1 MESNNTNYDNM
12 EYINLGYILSQIGGY
27 IISPKGNAYTLL
39 GNTSNLLK
47 SKFEG
52 FALDTRVELLVVDM
66 DGITPTWQSEDKKS
80 SWMQPVFENIVGIE
94 SIGCVLFAN
103 CDEDTANI
111 LREKDFP
118 DSNKI
123 LVLSFDYETE
133 YLKSCKNAS
142 NDNVLKKVKEVIF
155 DEKPETDSIVAYKEF
170 VQKLVGKRIKRML
183 SDNECI
189 KDITDF
195 KQHILS
201 STPVHVNKYVNLKP
215 ILEKHD
221 CFQEVCYLLYRH
233 IYNTCHAYPDYVV
246 ASSRNSMYIASG
258 LLKYFQ
264 TVDMVVIDQV
274 SPVTRLSNF
283 SNLNDIKPNRK
294 YAIIEDF
301 CCMGTEIKTVKS
313 VLWSRGVDVEQY
325 CYAFPIVS
333 TNLYGNT
340 TKDMFRSHKIFPLH
354 ILEES
359 ENYLMFTN
367 NCCPVCNKLNCKHK
381 EEFKFNKRSDEK
393 VKY

>member
-39 GNTSNLLK
+39 GDTSNLLN
-47 SKFEG
+47 SKLEG
-52 FALDTRVELLVVDM
+52 LVPETNIELLVVDM

-80 SWMQPVFENIVGIE
+80 SWMQPVFENIIKTE

-111 LREKDFP
+111 LREKDFF
-118 DSNKI
+118 DSDKV
-123 LVLSFDYETE
+123 LVLSFNYETG

-142 NDNVLKKVKEVIF
+142 KEEILKKVKGLVF
-155 DEKPETDSIVAYKEF
+155 NGNTETDNIVAYKDF
-170 VQKLVGKRIKRML
+170 IQKLIGKRIKRML
-183 SDNECI
+183 SENECI
-189 KDITDF
+189 KDITVFD
-195 KQHILS
+195 QHILS

-215 ILEKHD
+215 ILEKHK

-283 SNLNDIKPNRK
+283 SNLDDIKPNRK

-313 VLWSRGVDVEQY
+313 VLWSRGVDVDQY

-340 TKDMFRSHKIFPLH
+340 TKNKFWSHKIFPLH
-354 ILEES
+354 ILEDS

-381 EEFKFNKRSDEK
+381 DAFKFKL
-393 VKY
+393 

>member
-1 MESNNTNYDNM
+1 M

-27 IISPKGNAYTLL
+27 CISPKGNSYTLL
-39 GNTSNLLK
+39 GETSKLLK
-47 SKFEG
+47 KTLEAL
-52 FALDTRVELLVVDM
+52 ALDTKNKMVVIDM
-66 DGITPTWQSEDKKS
+66 DGVSPTWQSEDKKS
-80 SWMQPVFENIVGIE
+80 SWMQTVFENIEKKE
-94 SIGCVLFAN
+94 SIDCILFAN
-103 CDEDTANI
+103 CDKDTANM
-111 LREKDFP
+111 LREKDFF
-118 DSNKI
+118 DSNKV

-133 YLKSCKNAS
+133 YLRSCKNAS
-142 NDNVLKKVKEVIF
+142 NDNVLKKVKEIIF
-155 DEKPETDSIVAYKEF
+155 NKKTEIDSIVAYQEF

-183 SDNECI
+183 SENECI

-215 ILEKHD
+215 LLEKHY

-264 TVDMVVIDQV
+264 TVNMIIIDQV

-283 SNLNDIKPNRK
+283 SNLDDIKPNRK

-313 VLWSRGVDVEQY
+313 VLWSRGVDVDQY
-325 CYAFPIVS
+325 CYAFPMVS
-333 TNLYGNT
+333 TNLYGKK
-340 TKDMFRSHKIFPLH
+340 TKNEFGSHKIYPLH

-367 NCCPVCNKLNCKHK
+367 NCCPVCNELNCKHK
-381 EEFKFNKRSDEK
+381 DAFKF
-393 VKY
+393 

>member
-1 MESNNTNYDNM
+1 MESSNINYDNIK
-12 EYINLGYILSQIGGY
+12 YINLGYVLSQIGGY

-39 GNTSNLLK
+39 GNTFDLLK

-66 DGITPTWQSEDKKS
+66 DGITPTWQSIDKKS
-80 SWMQPVFENIVGIE
+80 SWMQLVFENIVNKE
-94 SIGCVLFAN
+94 SIGCVLFVN

-118 DSNKI
+118 DLNKI
-123 LVLSFDYETE
+123 LVLSFDYGTE

-142 NDNVLKKVKEVIF
+142 NNTEIINKARKIIF
-155 DEKPETDSIVAYKEF
+155 NENTETNSVRAYKGF
-170 VQKLVGKRIKRML
+170 IQKIIGNRIKGML
-183 SDNECI
+183 SENECI

-195 KQHILS
+195 NQHILS

-264 TVDMVVIDQV
+264 TVDMIVIDQV

-283 SNLNDIKPNRK
+283 SNLDDIKPNRK

-313 VLWSRGVDVEQY
+313 VLWSRGVDVDQY

-340 TKDMFRSHKIFPLH
+340 TKDMFGSHKIFPLH

-359 ENYLMFTN
+359 ENYLMFTD
-367 NCCPVCNKLNCKHK
+367 NCCPVCNKFNCKHK
-381 EEFKFNKRSDEK
+381 DAFKF
-393 VKY
+393 

>member
-1 MESNNTNYDNM
+1 MESSKMNFDNIQ
-12 EYINLGYILSQIGGY
+12 YVNLGYILSQIGDY
-27 IISPKGNAYTLL
+27 SISPKNGGCTLL
-39 GNTSNLLK
+39 ENTANRLKCKLENLV
-47 SKFEG
+47 S
-52 FALDTRVELLVVDM
+52 DSIIELLVVDM
-66 DGITPTWQSEDKKS
+66 DGIKPIWEDQDMKS
-80 SWMQPVFENIVGIE
+80 SWMLSVFNNIVKKE
-94 SIGCVLFAN
+94 SVKWILFAN
-103 CDEDTANI
+103 CDEDTANM
-111 LREKDFP
+111 LREKDFS
-118 DSNKI
+118 DSDKV
-123 LVLSFDYETE
+123 LVLSFHFETE
-133 YLKSCKNAS
+133 YLKSCKNAGK
-142 NDNVLKKVKEVIF
+142 D
-155 DEKPETDSIVAYKEF
+155 DESTETDSSEAYKDF
-170 VQKLVGKRIKRML
+170 IQRLIDKRIKRML
-183 SDNECI
+183 SENKCI
-189 KDITDF
+189 KDISDF
-195 KQHILS
+195 DQHILH

-264 TVDMVVIDQV
+264 TVNMIIIDQV

-283 SNLNDIKPNRK
+283 SNLDDIKPNRK

-313 VLWSRGVDVEQY
+313 VLWSRGVDVDQY
-325 CYAFPIVS
+325 CFAFPIVS
-333 TNLYGNT
+333 TNLYGNS
-340 TKDMFRSHKIFPLH
+340 TKNKFWSNKIFPLH

-381 EEFKFNKRSDEK
+381 DAFKFKI
-393 VKY
+393 

>member
-27 IISPKGNAYTLL
+27 CISPKGNSYTLL
-39 GNTSNLLK
+39 GETSKLLK
-47 SKFEG
+47 KTLEEL
-52 FALDTRVELLVVDM
+52 ALDTKNKMVVIDM
-66 DGITPTWQSEDKKS
+66 DGVSPTWQSEDKKS
-80 SWMQPVFENIVGIE
+80 SWMQTVFENIEKKE
-94 SIGCVLFAN
+94 SIDCILFAN
-103 CDEDTANI
+103 CDKDTANM
-111 LREKDFP
+111 LRGKDFF

-133 YLKSCKNAS
+133 YLRSCKNAS
-142 NDNVLKKVKEVIF
+142 NDNVLKKVKEIIF
-155 DEKPETDSIVAYKEF
+155 NKKTEIDSIVAYQEF

-183 SDNECI
+183 SENECI

-215 ILEKHD
+215 LLEKHY

-264 TVDMVVIDQV
+264 TVNMIIIDQV

-283 SNLNDIKPNRK
+283 SNLDDIKPNRK

-301 CCMGTEIKTVKS
+301 FCMGTEIKTVKS
-313 VLWSRGVDVEQY
+313 VLWSRGVDVDQY
-325 CYAFPIVS
+325 CYAFPMVS
-333 TNLYGNT
+333 TNLYGKK
-340 TKDMFRSHKIFPLH
+340 TKNEFGSHKIYPLH

-367 NCCPVCNKLNCKHK
+367 NCCPVCNELNCKHK
-381 EEFKFNKRSDEK
+381 DAFNFNI
-393 VKY
+393 

>member
-1 MESNNTNYDNM
+1 MESNNTNFDNT

-27 IISPKGNAYTLL
+27 YISPKGNAYTLL

-47 SKFEG
+47 NKLET
-52 FALDTRVELLVVDM
+52 LIQDTIIELLVVDM
-66 DGITPTWQSEDKKS
+66 DGITPTWDGEEKKS
-80 SWMQPVFENIVGIE
+80 SWMQSIFENILKIE
-94 SIGCVLFAN
+94 SIDCVLFAN

-118 DSNKI
+118 DSNRI

-133 YLKSCKNAS
+133 YLKPCKNAS
-142 NDNVLKKVKEVIF
+142 NNEVLNKAKKIIF
-155 DEKPETDSIVAYKEF
+155 NEEAETDNIVIYKCF
-170 VQKLVGKRIKRML
+170 IQKLIGNKIKGML
-183 SDNECI
+183 SDNDCI

-195 KQHILS
+195 NQHILS

-215 ILEKHD
+215 LLEKHD

-233 IYNTCHAYPDYVV
+233 IYNICHAYPDYVV

-264 TVDMVVIDQV
+264 TVNMIIIDQV

-283 SNLNDIKPNRK
+283 SNLDDIKPNRK

-313 VLWSRGVDVEQY
+313 VLWSRGVDVDQY
-325 CYAFPIVS
+325 CFAFPIVS

-340 TKDMFRSHKIFPLH
+340 TKNKFWSNKVFPLH

-367 NCCPVCNKLNCKHK
+367 NCCPVCNKLDCKHK
-381 EEFKFNKRSDEK
+381 DAFMF
-393 VKY
+393 

>member
-1 MESNNTNYDNM
+1 MESNNTFYDNI

-27 IISPKGNAYTLL
+27 DISPKGNMYTLL
-39 GNTSNLLK
+39 GNTSKLLK
-47 SKFEG
+47 RTLEEL
-52 FALDTRVELLVVDM
+52 ALDSKKERLVIDM
-66 DGITPTWQSEDKKS
+66 DGISPTWQSVDKKS
-80 SWMQPVFENIVGIE
+80 SWMQSVFENIVKIK
-94 SIGCVLFAN
+94 SIRCVLFAN
-103 CDEDTANI
+103 CDEDTANM
-111 LREKDFP
+111 LREKDFS
-118 DSNKI
+118 DSNKV

-142 NDNVLKKVKEVIF
+142 DDVVLRETKEKIFNDIT
-155 DEKPETDSIVAYKEF
+155 DTDSIVIYKGF
-170 VQKLVGKRIKRML
+170 IQKLISKRIEKML
-183 SDNECI
+183 SENECI
-189 KDITDF
+189 RDVTDF
-195 KQHILS
+195 KQHILH

-233 IYNTCHAYPDYVV
+233 IYNTCAYPDYVV
-246 ASSRNSMYIASG
+246 ASSRNSIYIASG

-264 TVDMVVIDQV
+264 TVNMIIIDQV

-283 SNLNDIKPNRK
+283 SNLDDIKPNRK

-313 VLWSRGVDVEQY
+313 VLWSRGIDVDQY
-325 CYAFPIVS
+325 CYAFPMVS
-333 TNLYGNT
+333 TRLYGNT
-340 TKDMFRSHKIFPLH
+340 TTNMFLSNKIFPLH

-367 NCCPVCNKLNCKHK
+367 NCCPVCNELNCKHK
-381 EEFKFNKRSDEK
+381 DAFKF
-393 VKY
+393 

>member
-1 MESNNTNYDNM
+1 MEMNDTNYDNM
-12 EYINLGYILSQIGGY
+12 EYVNLGYILSQIGGY
-27 IISPKGNAYTLL
+27 YISPKGNSYTLL
-39 GNTSNLLK
+39 GETSKLLK
-47 SKFEG
+47 KTLEKL
-52 FALDTRVELLVVDM
+52 ALDSKNEMLVIDM
-66 DGITPTWQSEDKKS
+66 DGVSPTWQSKDKKS
-80 SWMQPVFENIVGIE
+80 SWMQTVFENIENKE
-94 SIGCVLFAN
+94 SIGCILFAN
-103 CDEDTANI
+103 CDEDTANM
-111 LREKDFP
+111 LREKDFV
-118 DSNKI
+118 DSNKV

-142 NDNVLKKVKEVIF
+142 NDEILRKTKEIIF
-155 DEKPETDSIVAYKEF
+155 NGITETDSVVNYKDF
-170 VQKLVGKRIKRML
+170 IQKLISKRIKRML
-183 SDNECI
+183 SENDCI
-189 KDITDF
+189 KDISNFDL
-195 KQHILS
+195 HILH

-264 TVDMVVIDQV
+264 TVNMIIIDQV

-283 SNLNDIKPNRK
+283 SNLDDIKPNRK
-294 YAIIEDF
+294 YAILEDF

-313 VLWSRGVDVEQY
+313 VLWSRGVDVDQY

-333 TNLYGNT
+333 TKLYGNT
-340 TKDMFRSHKIFPLH
+340 TQNKFFSHKIFPLH

-367 NCCPVCNKLNCKHK
+367 NCCPVCNELNCKHK
-381 EEFKFNKRSDEK
+381 DAFKF
-393 VKY
+393 